1 VPAMVVAAAPVKR
14 ECTTER
20 RVSTS
25 IRQTNSPSI
34 SRQATGSGGHDLA
47 AIRSSKPLFIGAA
60 GEVDAIAQSA
70 KVELVAT
77 VEPLV
82 HYNAK
87 MVIPA
92 CGRTTVAPST
102 AKQSTATCSPPSD
115 PTTLMAASG

>member
-1 VPAMVVAAAPVKR
+1 MVVAAAPVKR

>member
-1 VPAMVVAAAPVKR
+1 M
-14 ECTTER
+14 
-20 RVSTS
+20 S
-25 IRQTNSPSI
+25 
-34 SRQATGSGGHDLA
+34 L
-47 AIRSSKPLFIGAA
+47 LGAA
-60 GEVDAIAQSA
+60 GEVDAIAPSA